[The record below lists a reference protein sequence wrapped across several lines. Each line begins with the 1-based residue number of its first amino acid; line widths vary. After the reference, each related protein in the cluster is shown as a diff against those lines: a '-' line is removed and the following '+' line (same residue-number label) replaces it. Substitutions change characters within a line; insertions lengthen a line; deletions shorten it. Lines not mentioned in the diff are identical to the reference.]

1 MKRYLLLLM
10 AAFALAYTACSKESG
25 IDGNTDPEDSTST
38 PPNTKKDSIVSY
50 SEVQFALLPGSET
63 YGRVFSTIK
72 GKVYTDNVPDS
83 IGKYL
88 DLAFINF
95 GSSSMFFASVNDP
108 SFDLKLPGVT
118 TTLVRNTVPDS
129 ILAVSAFDTL
139 THAATL
145 NKQTIA
151 TDDGSF
157 ASTDLPVLILFQ
169 NGYGKKGVIK
179 VKSMGLETIT
189 ADIKVVY

>member
-1 MKRYLLLLM
+1 MRRYLLLVAVIALVF
-10 AAFALAYTACSKESG
+10 AAACSKESAVEG
-25 IDGNTDPEDSTST
+25 GTTNPDDSTSIPST
-38 PPNTKKDSIVSY
+38 ADSIVTY
-50 SEVQFALLPGSET
+50 TGVQFALLPGNET

-72 GKVYTDNVPDS
+72 GKVYTDDVPDS

-88 DLAFINF
+88 DLAFVNF
-95 GSSSMFFASVNDP
+95 GSGYMFFASPNDP
-108 SFDLKLPGVT
+108 SFNLTLPGTT
-118 TTLVRNTVPDS
+118 TTLVRNIVPDS

-139 THAATL
+139 THASTL
-145 NKQTIA
+145 KKQTIA

-179 VKSMGLETIT
+179 VSAIGLETIT